1 MWAGFFQWVPVVGCY
16 SVPSSNGSC
25 PAAGRNVTSRRKGSF
40 QSLEMKANCSSANC
54 SLGLLFCQIPVEGP
68 VPEGRHS
75 HSACGWEGGV
85 LIAGGLGAAEQP
97 LGSVFFLRELDRG
110 FQWQAVGTHPPL
122 IPR

>member
-1 MWAGFFQWVPVVGCY
+1 MWAGFFQLVPVTDCY
-16 SVPSSNGSC
+16 SVPSSNCSR
-25 PAAGRNVTSRRKGSF
+25 PTAGRDVASPSKGSLKR
-40 QSLEMKANCSSANC
+40 LEMKTTRRSASF